1 MRAGYVVL
9 TSKHHEGFTLWKS
22 DFESYEGK
30 DVFVGRDI
38 VGDLAKSLSG
48 TDIKLGLYYSGGLDW
63 QWNDVIDTE
72 KWRPVQPPQAEY
84 GVYALNQLKELASKY
99 KPSILWNDLGW
110 PKSTKGELLDYLKQ
124 YLASDSQFLVNDRWS
139 LPKTAWRGD
148 FLTPEYKLI
157 ETVQERPFEMNR
169 GLGQSFGFNRMEGKA
184 DTIRPDDLA
193 RLFID
198 VVSKN
203 GNMLLDIAP
212 MADGS
217 LAEVQ
222 EDCLRQFGTWLNGTE
237 GLFNTKPFMQP
248 GYSYEAGSTTMKNIR
263 LTQSQ
268 SEDTLFIHILNPDEI
283 SDHKV
288 RKFLNN
294 DQYKIKIVQLDIPKN
309 IPAEHSLKELIKFC
323 YLEGRQLSPAVET
336 NEFISLN
343 IFSNWISDHE
353 RLKLITGNNMPI
365 VIKCM
370 TKDGRFM

>member
-1 MRAGYVVL
+1 MLYNSENYGRKSYFDFKQDFASEASKWDPAYWLSLFQGVRAGYVVL
-9 TSKHHEGFTLWKS
+9 TTKHHEGFTLWKS

-30 DVFVGRDI
+30 DAFVGRDI
-38 VGDLAKSLSG
+38 VGDLAESLSG

-72 KWRPVQPPQAEY
+72 KWRPVQPPQPEY
-84 GVYALNQLKELASKY
+84 GVYALNQLMELASKY

-110 PKSTKGELLDYLKQ
+110 PKSTKGELLEYLKE

-157 ETVQERPFEMNR
+157 ETVQEKPFEMNR
-169 GLGQSFGFNRMEGKA
+169 GLGQSFGFNRMEGRA

-212 MADGS
+212 MANGN

-237 GLFNTKPFMQP
+237 GLFKTKPFMQA
-248 GYSYEAGSTTMKNIR
+248 GYSYESGTIKNIR
-263 LTQSQ
+263 ITQSQ

-288 RKFLNN
+288 KKF
-294 DQYKIKIVQLDIPKN
+294 
-309 IPAEHSLKELIKFC
+309 
-323 YLEGRQLSPAVET
+323 
-336 NEFISLN
+336 
-343 IFSNWISDHE
+343 
-353 RLKLITGNNMPI
+353 
-365 VIKCM
+365 
-370 TKDGRFM
+370 